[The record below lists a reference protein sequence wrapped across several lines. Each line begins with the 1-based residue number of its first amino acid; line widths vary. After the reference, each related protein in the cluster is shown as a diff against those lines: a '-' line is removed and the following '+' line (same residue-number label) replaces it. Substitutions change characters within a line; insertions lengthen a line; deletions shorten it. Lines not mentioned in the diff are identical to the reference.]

1 MVRKN
6 IYEYYDD
13 SYGVFSNLFATT
25 EEILD
30 YATSIKKLAKEFDD
44 FTQTLMNRAN
54 NRHTS
59 DRQIKSF
66 LQDNDGDIEF
76 IKNSLLDAENSLA
89 TLVSEIK
96 RLRY

>member
-1 MVRKN
+1 MIRKN

-25 EEILD
+25 EGILD
-30 YATSIKKLAKEFDD
+30 YATSIKNLAKEFDD
-44 FTQTLMNRAN
+44 FTQVLMNRAN

-59 DRQIKSF
+59 DRQIKTF
-66 LQDNDGDIEF
+66 LQDNDDDIED
-76 IKNSLLDAENSLA
+76 IMNSLRVVEDSLSDI
-89 TLVSEIK
+89 VSEIK

>member
-1 MVRKN
+1 MTRKN

-25 EEILD
+25 EGILD
-30 YATSIKKLAKEFDD
+30 YATSIKKLAQEFDD

-59 DRQIKSF
+59 DRQIKTF
-66 LQDNDGDIEF
+66 LQDNDDDIEL
-76 IKNSLLDAENSLA
+76 IMNSLMDAENSLSDI
-89 TLVSEIK
+89 VSKIK

>member
-13 SYGVFSNLFATT
+13 SYGSFSNLFATT
-25 EEILD
+25 EGIFD
-30 YATSIKKLAKEFDD
+30 YATSIKNLAKEFDD

-59 DRQIKSF
+59 DRQIKTF
-66 LQDNDGDIEF
+66 LQDNDDDIEL
-76 IKNSLLDAENSLA
+76 IMNNLMVAENSLSDI
-89 TLVSEIK
+89 VSKIK

>member
-25 EEILD
+25 EGILD